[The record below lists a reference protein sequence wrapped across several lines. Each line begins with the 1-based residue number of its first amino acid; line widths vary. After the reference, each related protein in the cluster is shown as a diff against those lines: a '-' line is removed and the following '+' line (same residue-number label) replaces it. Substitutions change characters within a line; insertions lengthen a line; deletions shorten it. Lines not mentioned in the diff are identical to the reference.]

1 MNPLKMEFRRFI
13 WLFTLLIW
21 PAVHAL
27 ALQPETRVIPATSDL
42 QVLQPLERG
51 DKGVS
56 TQGPVIDNAMLQK
69 NPQLA
74 TALLNQAVEEGQWP
88 MVSAILPVYE
98 ASPQADTSLVLYARA
113 GLAQSRGD
121 YHQAISAYR
130 TLLAEHPDYVRV
142 RLDLAKALFED
153 RQYQAAAW
161 NFTQAR
167 RQNPPP
173 EVMEKIDSYLVYM
186 DKHAG
191 WTGNFSLSYLNDSN
205 VNNASD
211 GKYLILGDKVYQR
224 NADSF
229 PKRGEGVYFGGLAQ
243 RDFSLTD
250 HQNLRFRTTLSG
262 KSYWNNHDFD
272 DITSRVYVGYAFL
285 NARQQLALLPFYE
298 KRWYAT
304 EAYSAGMGIRAEYSY
319 LLAPDWQSSQALE
332 YQKLDYDNRDYAVL
346 QGHNTLISS
355 TLAHAVNA
363 RLSVFAG
370 VDLGQQKTQVDAET
384 NRRLGARLGAETAL
398 PYGVSLGL
406 MANLAQRTYQ
416 GENDIFQVKR
426 KDDEQ
431 VYALSL
437 WHRDLYFFNLMPK
450 VNVVY
455 KVVNSNIDFYSY
467 DETNVFLSVD
477 KNF

>member
-1 MNPLKMEFRRFI
+1 MEFRRFVWPFI
-13 WLFTLLIW
+13 VFVW
-21 PAVHAL
+21 PAVPAL
-27 ALQPETRVIPATSDL
+27 AVQPETRIIPAASDI
-42 QVLQPLERG
+42 QVLQPLDRG
-51 DKGVS
+51 NNGAS
-56 TQGPVIDNAMLQK
+56 AQGPVIDNTMLQK

-74 TALLNQAVEEGQWP
+74 GAMLNQAVEEEQWP
-88 MVSAILPVYE
+88 MVGAILPVYA
-98 ASPQADTSLVLYARA
+98 ASPQADVSLVLYARA
-113 GLAQSRGD
+113 GLAYSRGD
-121 YHQAISAYR
+121 YRQAISTYR

-153 RQYQAAAW
+153 RQYQAAVW
-161 NFTQAR
+161 NFEQAR
-167 RQNPPP
+167 RQDPPP
-173 EVMEKIDSYLVYM
+173 EVIGKIDSYLAYM

-211 GKYLILGDKVYQR
+211 NKYITIGDKVFQR

-243 RDFSLTD
+243 RDVSLTD

-262 KSYWNNHDFD
+262 KTYWNNHDFD
-272 DITSRVYVGYAFL
+272 DITSRVYLGYAFL

-304 EAYSAGMGIRAEYSY
+304 EAYSAGAGIRAEYSY
-319 LLAPDWQSSQALE
+319 LLAPDWQSSQAVE
-332 YQKLDYDNRDYAVL
+332 YQKLDYDNRDYAAL
-346 QGHNTLISS
+346 QGHNTLIST

-363 RLSVFAG
+363 RISVFAG
-370 VDLGQQKTQVDAET
+370 FDLGQQKTQVDAET

-406 MANLAQRTYQ
+406 MANLAQRKYQ

-431 VYALSL
+431 IYALSL
-437 WHRDLYFFNLMPK
+437 WHRDFYFFNLMPK
-450 VNVVY
+450 INVAY